1 MKKLLLIVVWGL
13 PIFAIPAAASEE
25 EALELCEE
33 LEELV
38 IELSAT
44 DVAPTRR
51 PLVRHYEPEQNYIWC
66 LGIGFAS
73 LDEEIDAFFLSFGRE
88 PDGSLWLDFWDKRET
103 PSFKWTN

>member
-13 PIFAIPAAASEE
+13 PIAAVPAAASE
-25 EALELCEE
+25 EALELCEQ

-38 IELSAT
+38 IERSAA
-44 DVAPTRR
+44 DVTPTRR
-51 PLVRHYEPEQNYIWC
+51 PLIRHYEPEQNYIWC

-73 LDEEIDAFFLSFGRE
+73 LDEKVNAFILSFGRE